1 MAIIT
6 TGNSFNPTD
15 TVTSAELNNIA
26 NAATFDDP
34 VDGTS
39 LELKLDGKLGVK
51 DAGVTPAKLSTGAP
65 SWNASGAFLT
75 SNVTAPESANSLF
88 LRSDPETPG
97 TGLDGGSQIRLFS
110 SDSDFPDQVYY
121 RGDFHTFNNIA
132 GDLQGSIPYAEIPTL
147 AQHFTR
153 KDYVD
158 EYALTYSGAT
168 GTFSTTAGTFV
179 DLDLSSIVGSN
190 RALVILEVYDCSV
203 GNGIFYRTKGST
215 LVPFAGATYTGW
227 GAASGT
233 LGTSDNGGTV
243 VVMTDQNGIMQHR
256 ADSTSTGVKYTVQ
269 AFQKLLIP

>member
-15 TVTSAELNNIA
+15 TVTSVELNNIA

-65 SWNASGAFLT
+65 SWNASGALLT

-88 LRSDPETPG
+88 LRSDPESPG

-110 SDSDFPDQVYY
+110 SDSSTPDQIYHKA
-121 RGDFHTFNNIA
+121 DFHIFSNVA
-132 GDLQGSIPYAEIPTL
+132 GDVQGSIPYAGIPTL
-147 AQHFTR
+147 PQHFIR

-158 EYALTYSGAT
+158 GVVV
-168 GTFSTTAGTFV
+168 FSKSFESPEQAIPSAGTDV
-179 DLDLSSIVGSN
+179 IVAHGLGV
-190 RALVILEVYDCSV
+190 APKLVQMKLRCVVAEFGYDIGDEIYMTSFDNS
-203 GNGIFYRTKGST
+203 G
-215 LVPFAGATYTGW
+215 L
-227 GAASGT
+227 GT
-233 LGTSDNGGTV
+233 LAVWSNATNVGYRCSSNNQRIAKRDANSQFTPGTNWRIVFV
-243 VVMTDQNGIMQHR
+243 VN
-256 ADSTSTGVKYTVQ
+256 A
-269 AFQKLLIP
+269 

>member
-75 SNVTAPESANSLF
+75 SNVTAPESANSLI

-132 GDLQGSIPYAEIPTL
+132 GDLQGSISYDGIPTL

-158 EYALTYSGAT
+158 GLVV
-168 GTFSTTAGTFV
+168 FSKSFESPEQAIPSAGTDV
-179 DLDLSSIVGSN
+179 IVAHGLGV
-190 RALVILEVYDCSV
+190 APKLVQMKLRCVVAQFGYDIGDEVYMTSFDNSGV
-203 GNGIFYRTKGST
+203 GTLNVWSNATNVGYRT
-215 LVPFAGATYTGW
+215 
-227 GAASGT
+227 ASGNQRFARRDANSSFT
-233 LGTSDNGGTV
+233 PGTNWRIVFV
-243 VVMTDQNGIMQHR
+243 VN
-256 ADSTSTGVKYTVQ
+256 A
-269 AFQKLLIP
+269 